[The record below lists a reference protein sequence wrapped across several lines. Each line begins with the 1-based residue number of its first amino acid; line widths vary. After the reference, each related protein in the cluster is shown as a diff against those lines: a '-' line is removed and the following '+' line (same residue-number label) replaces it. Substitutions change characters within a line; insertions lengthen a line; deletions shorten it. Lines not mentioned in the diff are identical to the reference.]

1 VSAAVIHPCIV
12 VCFRFRLAP
21 ALELSKLSDFLHALL
36 TCDLGGVPVE
46 TLSHPHLYQSSF
58 FRSVYQCMERFDAIT
73 RMIDCKRRTRVA
85 EHCAGSTD
93 PNRRRVDVAKRRRCA
108 ETIAWLR
115 AERPSALNG
124 TVEAR
129 LRADIPDVDILDAP
143 PSSPTVDYR
152 NRTST
157 TVTTP
162 ATTAKLPS
170 ESFFDHFR
178 CIDDLEAAVGQSCV
192 EPAASMCSSARLI
205 AVEAVRVAMAEL
217 EAVIARLPDIH
228 IIHYVRDPRAIAV
241 SRAVN
246 TRMTFAAPVV
256 EPPHIVPS
264 LPMADDSVVAE
275 SQVLCARMLA
285 DLQARRRLEARYPGA
300 ITVVRYEDLVANPNR
315 TVEAV
320 FQEGRRSRR
329 RRAN

>member
-1 VSAAVIHPCIV
+1 
-12 VCFRFRLAP
+12 
-21 ALELSKLSDFLHALL
+21 
-36 TCDLGGVPVE
+36 
-46 TLSHPHLYQSSF
+46 
-58 FRSVYQCMERFDAIT
+58 MERFDAIT

-320 FQEGRRSRR
+320 FKRVAAPGDDVPIDAVNRWLRSAMYSAVETDAFGVHRTDARATASRWASQVSFKQAKEINRNCRRVLLQLGYEL
-329 RRAN
+329 